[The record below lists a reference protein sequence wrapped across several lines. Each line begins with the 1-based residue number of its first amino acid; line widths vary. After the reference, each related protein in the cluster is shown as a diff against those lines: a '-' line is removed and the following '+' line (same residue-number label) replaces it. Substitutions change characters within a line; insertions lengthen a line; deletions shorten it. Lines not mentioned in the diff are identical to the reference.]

1 MHPGNSCVISITLRL
16 NILGGAA
23 NAAFLAFLSARVL
36 ELSNT
41 NIYDTYTYTCD
52 LGSKAFFAF
61 LSVRVFDSSR
71 EERRRE
77 DDGRR
82 ELGAELQKA
91 NLDALDLQILHI
103 GSYPQL
109 T

>member
-23 NAAFLAFLSARVL
+23 NAAFLAFLSVR
-36 ELSNT
+36 
-41 NIYDTYTYTCD
+41 YHTYTYTYD